1 MAEVHKGRWTVKI
14 EGGFVV
20 FLIGARLEVSHPIHS
35 DGDLGGRR
43 GMVHM
48 LDCLVQH
55 PEKGLLGYEA
65 PGLTTYIQYWRQ
77 S

>member
-1 MAEVHKGRWTVKI
+1 
-14 EGGFVV
+14 
-20 FLIGARLEVSHPIHS
+20 
-35 DGDLGGRR
+35 
-43 GMVHM
+43 MVHM